1 MRRLRKAVFPVAG
14 LGTRFLPATKA
25 VPKELLPIVDRPLIH
40 YAVEEAV
47 RSGFSDV
54 IFVTSRGKDSLTDY
68 FDFDFELANRLRDQ
82 GKTDLCKVLEEVSS
96 MASVSSVRQ
105 KEPLGLGH
113 AVLVSEPLVGN
124 EPFAV
129 VLCDDLI
136 DHETPCLEQM
146 RQVQE
151 THGGSVLATM
161 EVPPEAVSRYGI
173 VALEREAIDEEQ
185 RLFRIRDTIE
195 KPSRGKAP
203 SNLAIIGRYLFTPT
217 IFDLLR
223 ETPPGVGKEIQL
235 TDAIRRLIGREP
247 VYSYRFKGQRYDA
260 GNKLE
265 FLLANLSFALKREDL
280 GPELKK
286 RIAALDL
293 AH

>member
-1 MRRLRKAVFPVAG
+1 MRRLRKVVFPVAG
-14 LGTRFLPATKA
+14 LGTRFLPVTKV
-25 VPKELLPIVDRPLIH
+25 VPKELLPIVDRPLIQ
-40 YAVEEAV
+40 YGVEEAV

-54 IFVTSRGKDSLTDY
+54 IFVTSRGKDSITDY
-68 FDFDFELANRLRDQ
+68 FDFDYELANRLRDQ
-82 GKTDLCKVLEEVSS
+82 GKTDLCGILEEVSS
-96 MASVSSVRQ
+96 MVSVSSVRQ
-105 KEPLGLGH
+105 KDPLGLGH

-124 EPFAV
+124 EAFGV

-136 DHETPCLEQM
+136 AHETPCLEQL
-146 RQVQE
+146 RRVQA

-161 EVPPEAVSRYGI
+161 EVPAESVSLYGV
-173 VALEREAIDEEQ
+173 VALEGEAIDEEQ

-195 KPSRGKAP
+195 KPSQGKAP

-223 ETPPGVGKEIQL
+223 ELPPGAGKEIQL
-235 TDAIRRLIGREP
+235 TDAIRRLIEREP

-286 RIAALDL
+286 HIAALDL
-293 AH
+293 SH

>member
-40 YAVEEAV
+40 YGVEEAV

-54 IFVTSRGKDSLTDY
+54 IFVTSRGKDSITDY
-68 FDFDFELANRLRDQ
+68 FDFDFELANRLKDQ
-82 GKTDLCKVLEEVSS
+82 GKTDHLKVLEEVST

-124 EPFAV
+124 ETFAV

-146 RQVQE
+146 RRVQE
-151 THGGSVLATM
+151 IQGGNVLATM
-161 EVPPEAVSRYGI
+161 EVPPEAVSLYGM
-173 VALEREAIDEEQ
+173 VALEGEAIDEEQ
-185 RLFRIRDTIE
+185 RLFRVRDAIE
-195 KPSRGKAP
+195 KPSRGEAP
-203 SNLAIIGRYLFTPT
+203 SNLAIIGRYLFTPA

-223 ETPPGVGKEIQL
+223 ETSPGTGGEIQL
-235 TDAIRRLIGREP
+235 TDAIRLLIEREP
-247 VYSYRFKGQRYDA
+247 VYSYRFKGKRYDA

-265 FLLANLSFALKREDL
+265 FLLANLSFALKRADL
-280 GPELKK
+280 GPELGK
-286 RIAALDL
+286 RIALLD
-293 AH
+293 

>member
-40 YAVEEAV
+40 YGVEEAV

-54 IFVTSRGKDSLTDY
+54 IFVTSRGKDSITDY

-82 GKTDLCKVLEEVSS
+82 GKTDLSKVLEEVSS

-136 DHETPCLEQM
+136 DHESPCLEQM
-146 RQVQE
+146 RRLQE

-161 EVPPEAVSRYGI
+161 EVPPEAVSLYGM
-173 VALEREAIDEEQ
+173 VALEGEAIDEEQ
-185 RLFRIRDTIE
+185 RLFRVRDTIE
-195 KPSRGKAP
+195 KPSREEAP

-217 IFDLLR
+217 VFDLLR
-223 ETPPGVGKEIQL
+223 ATRPGAGGEIQL
-235 TDAIRRLIGREP
+235 TDAIRRLIEREP
-247 VYSYRFKGQRYDA
+247 VYSYRFKGRRYDA

-265 FLLANLSFALKREDL
+265 FLLANLSFALKRQDL

-286 RIAALDL
+286 HMAMLDL
-293 AH
+293 SQ

>member
-223 ETPPGVGKEIQL
+223 ETPPGAGKEIQL

-286 RIAALDL
+286 HIAALDL

>member
-40 YAVEEAV
+40 YGVEEAV

-54 IFVTSRGKDSLTDY
+54 IFVTSRGKDSITDY
-68 FDFDFELANRLRDQ
+68 FDFDYALAHRLRDQ
-82 GKTDLCKVLEEVSS
+82 GKMDLVQVLEEVSS
-96 MASVSSVRQ
+96 MVSVSSVRQ
-105 KEPLGLGH
+105 REPLGLGH
-113 AVLVSEPLVGN
+113 AVLVAEPLVGN
-124 EPFAV
+124 EPFGV

-136 DHETPCLEQM
+136 DHETPCLEQL
-146 RQVQE
+146 RRVQE

-161 EVPPEAVSRYGI
+161 EVSPEAVSLYGI
-173 VALEREAIDEEQ
+173 VAVEGEAIDEEQ

-195 KPSRGKAP
+195 KPSQEKAP
-203 SNLAIIGRYLFTPT
+203 SNLAIIGRYLFTPA

-223 ETPPGVGKEIQL
+223 ETPPGAGKEIQL
-235 TDAIRRLIGREP
+235 TDAIRRLIEREP

-260 GNKLE
+260 GSKLE

-280 GPELKK
+280 GPELKE
-286 RIAALDL
+286 RIAAFDL
-293 AH
+293 SH

>member
-47 RSGFSDV
+47 RSEFSDV

-173 VALEREAIDEEQ
+173 VALEGEAIDEEQ
-185 RLFRIRDTIE
+185 RLFRIRDTTE

-223 ETPPGVGKEIQL
+223 EAPPGAGKEIQL

-247 VYSYRFKGQRYDA
+247 LYSYRFKGQRYDA

-265 FLLANLSFALKREDL
+265 FLLANLAFALKREDL

-286 RIAALDL
+286 HIAALDL
-293 AH
+293 SH

>member
-173 VALEREAIDEEQ
+173 VALECEAIDEEQ

-223 ETPPGVGKEIQL
+223 ETPPGAGKEIQL

-286 RIAALDL
+286 HIAALDL